1 LHLTRPS
8 TTVQRRFFRSALV
21 LTEAL
26 LALLIA
32 QPSSLSAA
40 SEPPP
45 VSPFCETVLPTLRSH
60 VANWTASPLVRM
72 TPTAAPTTPPA
83 PVAAPPAPT
92 PSPIPQPSSPPDA
105 PTQTTG
111 YLSGEPASPT
121 AMPPPATPTP
131 IPAEPPVAPPPA
143 TSICGQ
149 RLIPIIN
156 QARSDSGLPPLVENP
171 LLTAAA
177 QQFAEFIALY
187 GIFSH
192 TADGRTLDARVEA
205 AGYFSWRALGEN
217 LAEGYATSEEAVA
230 AWLASDGHRANILNP
245 SFTETGVGCASNAAS
260 PYGYFWV
267 QEFGSR

>member
-1 LHLTRPS
+1 LRLTRPS

-32 QPSSLSAA
+32 QPPSLSAA

-45 VSPFCETVLPTLRSH
+45 VSPFCEIVPTLQSY
-60 VANWTASPLVRM
+60 VAHPTASPVVRM
-72 TPTAAPTTPPA
+72 ILTATPATPPA
-83 PVAAPPAPT
+83 PAAAPLEPT
-92 PSPIPQPSSPPDA
+92 PSPIPQPLPPLDV
-105 PTQTTG
+105 PIQTVDS
-111 YLSGEPASPT
+111 LSGEPAPPT
-121 AMPPPATPTP
+121 AMLPAATSTPV
-131 IPAEPPVAPPPA
+131 PAEPSVIPPPA

-149 RLIPIIN
+149 RLIPLIN
-156 QARSDSGLPPLVENP
+156 RARGDSGLPPLVEDP

-177 QQFAEFIALY
+177 QQFAEFIALH
-187 GIFSH
+187 GVFSH

-205 AGYFSWRALGEN
+205 AGYSSWRALGEN
-217 LAEGYATSEEAVA
+217 LAEGYATPEEAVA

>member
-1 LHLTRPS
+1 MLAE
-8 TTVQRRFFRSALV
+8 ALV
-21 LTEAL
+21 
-26 LALLIA
+26 ALLIA
-32 QPSSLSAA
+32 QSPSLSAA

-45 VSPFCETVLPTLRSH
+45 VSPFCETVPTLQSH
-60 VANWTASPLVRM
+60 VTNWTASPLVRM
-72 TPTAAPTTPPA
+72 TPTAAPATPPA
-83 PVAAPPAPT
+83 PAVAPPEPT
-92 PSPIPQPSSPPDA
+92 PSPIPQPLPPLDA
-105 PTQTTG
+105 PTQTVG
-111 YLSGEPASPT
+111 SLSGEPAPPT
-121 AMPPPATPTP
+121 AILPAATSTPVPTEPPA
-131 IPAEPPVAPPPA
+131 VPPPA

-156 QARSDSGLPPLVENP
+156 RARSDSGLPPLVENP

-177 QQFAEFIALY
+177 QQFAEFIALH
-187 GIFSH
+187 GVFSH

-205 AGYFSWRALGEN
+205 AGYSSWRALGEN
-217 LAEGYATSEEAVA
+217 LAEGYATPEEAVA